1 VTEELLGQR
10 VNFIFGLAMEI
21 KVLAMT
27 SQTTYECVWPTRGSK
42 FAHTHML
49 AESMEC
55 IGQQDPEV
63 SSRDTQVQLV
73 LVPGLKAVRGER
85 KTLDYVGFSIEK
97 KQGDAFY
104 DIITKAIV
112 LV

>member
-1 VTEELLGQR
+1 VTEDLLGQK

-42 FAHTHML
+42 FAHSHML
-49 AESMEC
+49 AEPMEC
-55 IGQQDPEV
+55 TGQTDPEV
-63 SSRDTQVQLV
+63 SSRDTLVQLV
-73 LVPGLKAVRGER
+73 LVPGLQAVRGER
-85 KTLDYVGFSIEK
+85 KTLDHVGFSIEK
-97 KQGDAFY
+97 KQGDEFF

-112 LV
+112 IV